1 MIFTRLDRF
10 PRPIQ
15 LFHGHLTDGPAR
27 GPHLPLHFV
36 EATGEFL
43 RGPSQTVLGIHAEQ
57 PGHVDHR
64 EQEIAQLFTYTAGI
78 ALRRSALE
86 LRHLLAYLGP
96 GLAPP
101 RPVEADAAS
110 LHLQALRV

>member
-15 LFHGHLTDGPAR
+15 LFHGHLTDGPAS

-36 EATGEFL
+36 AATGVFL
-43 RGPSQTVLGIHAEQ
+43 RDPSQTVLSIHAEQ

-78 ALRRSALE
+78 ALRRRPLE
-86 LRHLLAYLGP
+86 LRPLLAYSVP
-96 GLAPP
+96 RLAAT
-101 RPVEADAAS
+101 RAV
-110 LHLQALRV
+110 VC